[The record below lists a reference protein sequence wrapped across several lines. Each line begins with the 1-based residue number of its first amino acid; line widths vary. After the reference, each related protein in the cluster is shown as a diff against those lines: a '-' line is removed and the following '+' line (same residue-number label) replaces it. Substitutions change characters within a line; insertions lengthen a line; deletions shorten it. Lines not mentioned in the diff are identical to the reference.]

1 MKNREQKTAIGRI
14 IMKRLSLR
22 IADLAAAPVMLPVA
36 ACLALL
42 CSAQVTAQ
50 EAHGARL
57 ATQLCAACH
66 GVHGDSKSPMFPKLN
81 AQTPDYLIAQ
91 LKGFRQHVRGE
102 SDARAYMWAIASQL
116 DDATVASLADYYG
129 QEKPTAGAAGDAA
142 LTAQGQKIFEQGL
155 PDKGVPAC
163 ASCHGAQGAGN
174 GQFPRLA
181 GQHADYLLRQI
192 EVFKNGTRANA
203 PVMSAV
209 AHTLGPDD
217 AKAVATFLQSR

>member
-1 MKNREQKTAIGRI
+1 
-14 IMKRLSLR
+14 MKRLPHR
-22 IADLAAAPVMLPVA
+22 IIESALSIALPMGALLFAMSSAPVD
-36 ACLALL
+36 
-42 CSAQVTAQ
+42 AQ
-50 EAHGARL
+50 EHSVGARL
-57 ATQLCAACH
+57 ASQLCAACH
-66 GVHGDSKSPMFPKLN
+66 GVRGDSKSPMFPKLN
-81 AQTPDYLIAQ
+81 AQTSDYLVAQ

-116 DDATVASLADYYG
+116 DDATVASLAEYYSHE
-129 QEKPTAGAAGDAA
+129 QATAGPAGDTA
-142 LTAQGQKIFEQGL
+142 LIEQGQKIFEQGL

-163 ASCHGAQGAGN
+163 ASCHGAEGKGN

-209 AHTLGPDD
+209 AHTLGAED
-217 AKAVATFLQSR
+217 AKAVAAFLQSR